1 MQTLPKEIE
10 TIAPT
15 KKFVADYDI
24 KKVYNSGLMPFALK
38 IIKKL
43 PIINIRIIRD
53 NIMAKADLIY
63 SYGTIILNRR
73 KYVLELD
80 TPLILTLYNT
90 HTMKNRVV
98 LFALK
103 KLLRSDNLKSIVCIS
118 NACKICLHKIF
129 NDEKIDKK
137 AVVIYP
143 YIKKHSLVSS
153 LTSKKNEKTINLLH
167 IGYNFYLKGSREV
180 LEAFRVLNNKHK
192 NLKLTMVCNVP
203 EEIKKRYKRFKNIE
217 FAEPKF
223 EKDELFKKY
232 YSKADIYVMPTHYDS
247 FNMSILEAISCGLP
261 VVATRMF
268 AIPEMVIDRYNGL
281 LMDMAVDYYKT
292 NFMPNDRYWNID
304 LADYLKKQ
312 EYRELVSEI
321 VKKLEILIA
330 DKKLRETMSKNS
342 LELVRKKFS
351 VDERN
356 SKIIS
361 IFKSAKQN

>member
-1 MQTLPKEIE
+1 
-10 TIAPT
+10 
-15 KKFVADYDI
+15 
-24 KKVYNSGLMPFALK
+24 
-38 IIKKL
+38 
-43 PIINIRIIRD
+43 
-53 NIMAKADLIY
+53 
-63 SYGTIILNRR
+63 
-73 KYVLELD
+73 
-80 TPLILTLYNT
+80 
-90 HTMKNRVV
+90 
-98 LFALK
+98 
-103 KLLRSDNLKSIVCIS
+103 
-118 NACKICLHKIF
+118 
-129 NDEKIDKK
+129 
-137 AVVIYP
+137 
-143 YIKKHSLVSS
+143 
-153 LTSKKNEKTINLLH
+153 
-167 IGYNFYLKGSREV
+167 
-180 LEAFRVLNNKHK
+180 
-192 NLKLTMVCNVP
+192 
-203 EEIKKRYKRFKNIE
+203 
-217 FAEPKF
+217 
-223 EKDELFKKY
+223 
-232 YSKADIYVMPTHYDS
+232 MPTHYDS